1 MALQHL
7 QPQPFLGD
15 FRFAEGPRWH
25 GGWLWFSEIEG
36 DRVMRARPGGSA
48 EIVTELSS
56 PSGLGFLPDGS
67 LLVVAMPD
75 RKLYRLQDNGKL
87 QVHADLSEHGSIL
100 NDMVVGRDGRAYVD
114 AYRPGPAVEAPA
126 APDGLC
132 YPVAGDIDRHYLN
145 GLGTSPSLNGSII
158 AVEMDGSHKV
168 VAANLNYPNGLAIM
182 PDGRTLIASISH
194 VSKLL
199 AFDIG
204 ADGTLAN
211 PRIWADMP
219 GRHPD
224 GICVDSDGGIWV
236 ACLAISAFQRVLEG
250 GFITHNIATPGLWAV
265 APALGG
271 DDRRTLF
278 LVSMEPMEKPDH
290 RSSITCVQVT
300 APGAGWP

>member
-36 DRVMRARPGGSA
+36 DRVMRVRPGGSA

-67 LLVVAMPD
+67 LLVVAMRD
-75 RKLYRLQDNGKL
+75 RKLYRLQGNGKL
-87 QVHADLSEHGSIL
+87 QVHADLSEHGMIL

-158 AVEMDGSHKV
+158 AVETDGSHKV

-204 ADGTLAN
+204 ADGNLAN

-250 GFITHNIATPGLWAV
+250 GFITHHIATPGLWAV

-290 RSSITCVQVT
+290 RSSIACVQVT